1 KKNVLIIFGFVT
13 FIILGCSSGG
23 GGSSDSGD
31 SNGTIP
37 SQFYSVS
44 LKSVSSKITG
54 YELEVHCV
62 DAFPDID
69 EITVD
74 TSEVSINGRESSVL
88 GPLLDSQK
96 QNFKVAV
103 MSTGSE
109 DGASVIT
116 RAVKF
121 SGCSEAQVV
130 SSIAVDSLA
139 DKIEDIE
146 VSVNIAE

>member
-1 KKNVLIIFGFVT
+1 MKKHVLIISGLVT

-23 GGSSDSGD
+23 GSSSGSSDS
-31 SNGTIP
+31 NVAT
-37 SQFYSVS
+37 SQLYAIS
-44 LKSVSSKITG
+44 LKSSSSKIVG
-54 YELEVHCV
+54 YELEVHCTE
-62 DAFPDID
+62 AFPSID

-74 TSEVSINGRESSVL
+74 TSEISINGRESSVL

-109 DGASVIT
+109 DGTSVIT
-116 RAVKF
+116 KAVKF
-121 SGCSEAQVV
+121 PGCSDARVV

-146 VSVNIAE
+146 VSVNIVE